1 MRIIFNMTLTRL
13 NPDPPKRFLAEII
26 ETEVPVEMMLSD
38 SIDNIKIPV
47 ERLMGSAYNNINDF
61 SVGAF
66 GGTAVEFEIK
76 ERNSGD
82 VVILDIHG
90 NLDAQSAPLLKV
102 RLESLVSFGHNKIV
116 INLTDVDF
124 IDSTGVGSLI
134 FGQRIINPIVG
145 GLHIIGLSPQNRN
158 IFSVLNLTEVFS
170 IMPTE
175 DLAVSSFHQDGSTIH

>member
-1 MRIIFNMTLTRL
+1 
-13 NPDPPKRFLAEII
+13 
-26 ETEVPVEMMLSD
+26 
-38 SIDNIKIPV
+38 
-47 ERLMGSAYNNINDF
+47 
-61 SVGAF
+61 
-66 GGTAVEFEIK
+66 VEFEIK

-170 IMPTE
+170 IMPTA